1 MAAIKQIPQIV
12 DLGRS
17 EIERLLSNIRY
28 GHLGMSRD
36 NKPYVVPI
44 HFAYEK
50 PAIFFYTTEGLK
62 TEILE
67 ANPEVC
73 LQAEHIQ
80 ESTNWQSVIVTG
92 KAKRLES
99 ETQIEKAVK
108 ALKDVNPRLVPA
120 WSIRWMDGWVRSNV
134 EAVYRI
140 TVSEMTGRRA
150 FLNTPIH

>member
-1 MAAIKQIPQIV
+1 MASIKQIPQVV
-12 DLGRS
+12 DLSRS
-17 EIERLLSNIRY
+17 EIEALLSSIRY
-28 GHLGMSRD
+28 GHIGMSRD
-36 NKPYVVPI
+36 DRPYVVPI

-50 PAIFFYTTEGLK
+50 PAIYFYTTEGLK
-62 TEILE
+62 TDILE
-67 ANPEVC
+67 VNPEIC
-73 LQAEHIQ
+73 LQAENIQ
-80 ESTNWQSVIVTG
+80 EATNWESIIVTG

-99 ETQIEKAVK
+99 EPQIEKAVR
-108 ALKDVNPRLVPA
+108 ALKNVNPRLVPA